1 MMVIDY
7 GTGKLAQAIESLITF
22 GEGQME
28 KVMQNLVWFCFIFL
42 VLNMVYEIF
51 LLAGTLDIGEV
62 FKKILTELIIGISLM
77 FLIRNWMPLMKDFIM
92 PLLFQKIPGF
102 IFNFK
107 IGAYTLWSSSDK
119 VLLNLDNLW
128 AVLESVPDKIGGE
141 KSGLRVLIEWVM
153 VSNIGIYLSYLA
165 LKIMAWFIV
174 VLMFADIMREI
185 IMMHLTFLFSGIVL
199 PLSTFKPLRDRY
211 ALNIVQTLIICTLQY
226 YMLFLLVG
234 VITGFMSFLL
244 GNYGIFIHIMGLLL
258 LKGMFNGI
266 LKAIHLAG
274 EAL

>member
-1 MMVIDY
+1 MVIDY

-51 LLAGTLDIGEV
+51 LLAGTMYIGEV
-62 FKKILTELIIGISLM
+62 FKKILTEFIIGISLM

-107 IGAYTLWSSSDK
+107 IGAYTLWNSSDK

-211 ALNIVQTLIICTLQY
+211 ALNILQTLIICTLQY

>member
-1 MMVIDY
+1 MVIDY

-51 LLAGTLDIGEV
+51 LLAGTMDIGEV

-107 IGAYTLWSSSDK
+107 IGAYTLWNSSDK

>member
-1 MMVIDY
+1 MVIDY

-42 VLNMVYEIF
+42 ILNMVYEIF
-51 LLAGTLDIGEV
+51 LLAGTMDIGEV

-107 IGAYTLWSSSDK
+107 VGAYTLWSSSDK

-165 LKIMAWFIV
+165 LRIMAWFIV
-174 VLMFADIMREI
+174 VLIFADIMREI

-266 LKAIHLAG
+266 LKVIHLAG

>member
-1 MMVIDY
+1 MVIDY

-51 LLAGTLDIGEV
+51 LLAGTMDIGEV
-62 FKKILTELIIGISLM
+62 FKKILTEFIIGISLM

-107 IGAYTLWSSSDK
+107 IGAYTLWNSSDK

>member
-1 MMVIDY
+1 MVIDY

-51 LLAGTLDIGEV
+51 LLAGTMDIGEV

-107 IGAYTLWSSSDK
+107 IGAYTLWNSSDK

-199 PLSTFKPLRDRY
+199 PLLTFKPLRDRY

>member
-1 MMVIDY
+1 MVIDY

-107 IGAYTLWSSSDK
+107 IGAYTLWNSSDK

-165 LKIMAWFIV
+165 LKIIAWFIV

>member
-1 MMVIDY
+1 MVIDY

-51 LLAGTLDIGEV
+51 LLAGTMDIGEV
-62 FKKILTELIIGISLM
+62 FKKILTEFIIGISLM

-107 IGAYTLWSSSDK
+107 IGAYTLWNSSDK

-211 ALNIVQTLIICTLQY
+211 ALNILQTLIICTLQY

>member
-1 MMVIDY
+1 MVIDY

>member
-1 MMVIDY
+1 MVIDY

-51 LLAGTLDIGEV
+51 LLAGTMDIGEV

-107 IGAYTLWSSSDK
+107 VGAYTLWNSSDK

-128 AVLESVPDKIGGE
+128 AVLENVPDKIGGE

-234 VITGFMSFLL
+234 VITGFMNFLL

>member
-1 MMVIDY
+1 MVIDY

-107 IGAYTLWSSSDK
+107 IGAYTLWNSSDK

>member
-1 MMVIDY
+1 MVIDY

-51 LLAGTLDIGEV
+51 LLAGTMDIGEV

-107 IGAYTLWSSSDK
+107 VGAYTLWNSSDK

-128 AVLESVPDKIGGE
+128 AVLENVPDKIGGE

>member
-1 MMVIDY
+1 MVIDY

-62 FKKILTELIIGISLM
+62 FKKILTEFIIGISLM

-107 IGAYTLWSSSDK
+107 IGAYTLWNSSDK

>member
-1 MMVIDY
+1 MVIDY

-51 LLAGTLDIGEV
+51 LLAGTMDIGEV

-107 IGAYTLWSSSDK
+107 VGAYTLWNSSDK

-128 AVLESVPDKIGGE
+128 AVLENVPNKIGGE